1 LRQAEVDVVE
11 TTRGQSQPIVDAELV
26 RHLFQ
31 TLGVGIAVA
40 ELGSWSILFENA
52 KFFEWFPP
60 DGQNDEDLLAR
71 VSGLDEETARKRMDA
86 GRSYTF
92 ETEVGKGAKAAHLDL
107 IVRRL
112 APAESGRE
120 YLVVEAFNASKRREA
135 EYMLDSYSKLAE
147 RNARDLQRE
156 KERVEKLLL
165 NIMPRAVYEELKDF
179 GSTTPQRF
187 DAASILMLDFVGFTS
202 MAISRDPASTISEL
216 NDIFTAFDRIVELFG
231 CERMKT
237 IGDAY
242 MAVAGLPDPN
252 PDHAV
257 NLAKVA
263 VRFRRYLERRNASH
277 PEQWRCRMGLHTGP
291 VIGSIVGVQ
300 KYVYDIFGP
309 GVNLSARLEAL
320 AEPMQIVT
328 SQETLAF
335 IQDEFVCTPLG
346 EIEVKGFGLMPIY
359 SIDEEI
365 RGRR

>member
-1 LRQAEVDVVE
+1 VSLIEQTAESSHPAVDL
-11 TTRGQSQPIVDAELV
+11 ELMTYV
-26 RHLFQ
+26 FQ
-31 TLGVGIAVA
+31 TLGIGIAVV
-40 ELGSWSILFENA
+40 EPETWLIRIENA
-52 KFFEWFPP
+52 KFFEWFPA
-60 DGQNDEDLLAR
+60 DGQSDDDLLGR
-71 VSGLDEETARKRMDA
+71 VAGLDVELARKRMDA
-86 GRSYTF
+86 GRPYTF
-92 ETEVGKGAKAAHLDL
+92 ETEVGKGAKAAHLDI
-107 IVRRL
+107 IVRRV
-112 APAESGRE
+112 APGDSGRA
-120 YLVVEAFNASKRREA
+120 YVLVEAHNASKRREA
-135 EYMLDSYSKLAE
+135 EYMLDSYSKIAE
-147 RNARDLQRE
+147 RNARELQRE

-257 NLAKVA
+257 NLAKAA
-263 VRFRRYLERRNASH
+263 VRIRRYLERRNASH
-277 PEQWRCRMGLHTGP
+277 PEQWRCRIGIHTGP

-309 GVNLSARLEAL
+309 GVNLAARLEAL
-320 AEPMQIVT
+320 AEPMQIVI
-328 SQETLAF
+328 SQETLDLV
-335 IQDEFVCTPLG
+335 QDEFTSTPLG

-359 SIDEEI
+359 SLDQEI

>member
-1 LRQAEVDVVE
+1 VE
-11 TTRGQSQPIVDAELV
+11 TAEQGRPVGQPGVDSDLV

-40 ELGSWSILFENA
+40 EPDDFTILFENA

-60 DGQNDEDLLAR
+60 DGQDVENLVGR
-71 VSGLDEETARKRMDA
+71 VTGLDAEIARKRLDA
-86 GRSYTF
+86 GRPYAF
-92 ETEVGKGAKAAHLDL
+92 EREVGKGAKATHLDL
-107 IVRRL
+107 VLRRL
-112 APAESGRE
+112 SPGEGGRD
-120 YLVVEAFNASKRREA
+120 YLVLEAHNASKRREA

-165 NIMPRAVYEELKDF
+165 NIMPRAVYDELRDF

-187 DAASILMLDFVGFTS
+187 DEASILMLDFVGFTS

-216 NDIFTAFDRIVELFG
+216 NDIFTSFDRIVELFG

-242 MAVAGLPDPN
+242 MAVSGLPDPN

-257 NLAKVA
+257 NLAKAA
-263 VRFRRYLERRNASH
+263 VRMRRYLERRNASH

-309 GVNLSARLEAL
+309 GVNLAARLEGL
-320 AEPMQIVT
+320 AEPLQIVV
-328 SQETLAF
+328 SQETYEL
-335 IQDEFVCTPLG
+335 IRDEFVCSPLG
-346 EIEVKGFGLMPIY
+346 EVEIKGFGMRAIY
-359 SIDEEI
+359 SVDEEI
-365 RGRR
+365 VGRR